1 MRQDMNPGA
10 VARLVEEND
19 TLRET
24 VRQLQ
29 ALLRPPVAPPAAWKL
44 TPTEADFL
52 LALRAGRGQIC
63 TDERMLA
70 ALYTIAADTPAPK
83 ILDVL
88 LCKVRAKLRRA
99 GVDVEIETV
108 WGRGWRMNAP
118 ACARFDALVA
128 EATDIAAP
136 ALAAAA

>member
-1 MRQDMNPGA
+1 MRQLTPCA
-10 VARLVEEND
+10 VARLVEENEE
-19 TLRET
+19 LHET

-29 ALLRPPVAPPAAWKL
+29 ALLRPPVTPPAAWKL
-44 TPTEADFL
+44 SPTEASFL

-70 ALYTIAADTPAPK
+70 ALYTISADTPGPK

-88 LCKVRAKLRRA
+88 LCKVRAKLRKA
-99 GVDVEIETV
+99 GADVEIETV

-136 ALAAAA
+136 ALAA